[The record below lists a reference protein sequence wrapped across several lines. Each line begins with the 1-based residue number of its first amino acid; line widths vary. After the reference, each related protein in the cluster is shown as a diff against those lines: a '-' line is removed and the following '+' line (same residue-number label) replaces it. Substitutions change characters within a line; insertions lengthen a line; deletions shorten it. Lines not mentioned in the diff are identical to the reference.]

1 MSENVDSHT
10 QRLSQEI
17 DRAYQA
23 YLHDEPD
30 ALYRAFR
37 SQARN
42 RIWWHL
48 LGRDAGLEHDIATR
62 AMRALPRF
70 RTKSRVSTW
79 FFRIAENEIKRE
91 LRHRI
96 EERRGRVSLKPSR
109 DEDDDSSDDSP
120 ELLDEARKRENRTGQ
135 AREAK
140 LILAK
145 LGEDLPPDQAAVLHY
160 LAEGY
165 SYKEIGQKTGVSLS
179 TAASRFRLAR
189 AKMRARLT
197 KK

>member
-1 MSENVDSHT
+1 MPSGEDSHT
-10 QRLSQEI
+10 RKLSREI
-17 DRAYQA
+17 DTAYQG

-30 ALYRAFR
+30 ALYKAFR

-42 RIWWHL
+42 CIWWHL

-62 AMRALPRF
+62 AMKALPRF
-70 RTKSRVSTW
+70 RANSRVSTW
-79 FFRIAENEIKRE
+79 FFRIVENEIKRE

-96 EERRGRVSLKPSR
+96 EERRRRVPLKPSR
-109 DEDDDSSDDSP
+109 DGSDDGSDDSP
-120 ELLDEARKRENRTGQ
+120 ELLDEARKRGSKILQ
-135 AREAK
+135 AREAE

-145 LGEDLPPDQAAVLHY
+145 LGEHLSPEQAAVLSY

-165 SYKEIGQKTGVSLS
+165 TFKEIAQRTGVSQS

-189 AKMRARLT
+189 DKMRARVA

>member
-1 MSENVDSHT
+1 MAEGKDSHT
-10 QRLSQEI
+10 RKLSREI
-17 DRAYQA
+17 DTAYQA

-48 LGRDAGLEHDIATR
+48 LGHDPALEHDIATR

-70 RTKSRVSTW
+70 RAKSRVSTW
-79 FFRIAENEIKRE
+79 FFRIAENEIKRALRE
-91 LRHRI
+91 LI
-96 EERRGRVSLKPSR
+96 EERGSRVPLKLSR
-109 DEDDDSSDDSP
+109 DGDEDDSDDSP
-120 ELLDEARKRENRTGQ
+120 ELLDEARKRGSRHLQ
-135 AREAK
+135 ARQAK

-145 LGEDLPPDQAAVLHY
+145 LGEDLPHEQAAVLYY

-165 SYKEIGQKTGVSLS
+165 TFKEIGQKTGVSLS

-189 AKMRARLT
+189 AKMRAGAT